1 MKKLIGI
8 IVILF
13 LSINAHVF
21 EIGEN
26 SFDGDYRK
34 KIIEFDNLIKA
45 DSSKADPLMLDYA
58 RYRIEAIKEKLFFSK

>member
-21 EIGEN
+21 EIEEN

-34 KIIEFDNLIKA
+34 KII
-45 DSSKADPLMLDYA
+45 
-58 RYRIEAIKEKLFFSK
+58 